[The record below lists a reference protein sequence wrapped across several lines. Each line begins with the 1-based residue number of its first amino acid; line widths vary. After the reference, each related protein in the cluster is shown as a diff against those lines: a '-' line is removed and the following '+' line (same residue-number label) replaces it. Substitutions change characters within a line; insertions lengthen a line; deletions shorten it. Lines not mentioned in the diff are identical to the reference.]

1 MTVAVVVA
9 AVMLGIAAVL
19 LLVRVTSGPTVLD
32 RAVALDAL
40 VSVTIGAVIVHA
52 TATRTTTTLPVLVV
66 LTLVSFVGSV
76 SVARFTKGSED
87 IEEER
92 S

>member
-1 MTVAVVVA
+1 MTVAVIIA
-9 AVMLGIAAVL
+9 AILLGIAAVL
-19 LLVRVTSGPTVLD
+19 LLVRVASGPTVLD

-52 TATRTTTTLPVLVV
+52 IVTRTTTTLPVLVV

>member
-1 MTVAVVVA
+1 MTVAVIVA
-9 AVMLGIAAVL
+9 AILLGIAAVL
-19 LLVRVTSGPTVLD
+19 LLVRVASGPTVLD

-52 TATRTTTTLPVLVV
+52 IVTRTTTTLPVLVV